1 MSAIAVPDGEETL
14 PPDFHPEKKLTV
26 DNTRLLA
33 GVVPRVATIT
43 MITVAADETNTY
55 WVEIEDPEARKIF
68 TFQPG
73 QISLIGMFGVGEIPI
88 SISSD
93 PAEPHLLGHT
103 VRACGRVTNAMRGLK
118 EGDQVTLR
126 APFGRPWPVP
136 HARGGDLLVV
146 AGGLG
151 MAPLRS
157 AVYTAMRNRGSF
169 RRVILLVGARNPG
182 QILYQA
188 QMEDWMAPEYADLLE
203 LSMTVDVPDADWKHD
218 VGLVTSLFPKAGIDP
233 RMTTVFTC
241 GPEIMMRFAIR
252 DLLALGVPRGRIW
265 LSMERNMHCA
275 VKFCGHCQIG
285 PYFVC
290 DDGPVFNYR
299 QLEHLMEVE
308 EL

>member
-1 MSAIAVPDGEETL
+1 MSAIAVPGKEDTPL
-14 PPDFHPEKKLTV
+14 TDFDPEKKLTV
-26 DNTRLLA
+26 ENTRLLA
-33 GVVPRVATIT
+33 GVVPQVATIRL
-43 MITVAADETNTY
+43 IRPAADETTTY
-55 WVEIEDPEARKIF
+55 WVEIDDPEVRRTF
-68 TFQPG
+68 SFQPG

-93 PAEPHLLGHT
+93 PAEPQLLGHT
-103 VRACGRVTNAMRGLK
+103 VRACGRVTNAMLGLK
-118 EGDQVTLR
+118 EGDQVTIR

-136 HARGGDLLVV
+136 HARGGDLLIV

-151 MAPLRS
+151 MAPVRP
-157 AVYTAMRNRGSF
+157 AIYTAMRNRGSF
-169 RRVILLVGARNPG
+169 RRVIVLVGARNPG
-182 QILYQA
+182 QILYPA
-188 QMEDWMAPEYADLLE
+188 QMEDWLAPEHVGAIE
-203 LSMTVDVPDADWKHD
+203 LTMTVDVPDDDWKHD
-218 VGLVTSLFPKAGIDP
+218 VGLVTSLFPKADIDP

-252 DLLALGVPRGRIW
+252 DLLAMGVPRKRIW

-290 DDGPVFNYR
+290 EDGPVFNFR
-299 QLEHLMEVE
+299 ELEDLMEVE